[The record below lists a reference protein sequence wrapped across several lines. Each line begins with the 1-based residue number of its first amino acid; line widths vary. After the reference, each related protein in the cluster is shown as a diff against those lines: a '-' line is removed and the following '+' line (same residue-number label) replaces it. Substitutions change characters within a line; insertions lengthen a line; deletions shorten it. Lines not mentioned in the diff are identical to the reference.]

1 MILNSTD
8 RLNPKTYTINP
19 KEINTETS
27 LRLHGANASNYG
39 EDILTNLIRLTD
51 HFSSINEPSNPIL

>member
-27 LRLHGANASNYG
+27 LRLHGQPFQGVFYTLPESRFRV
-39 EDILTNLIRLTD
+39 ET
-51 HFSSINEPSNPIL
+51 